1 MGLVVHSLELL
12 SPQAKREYYLYVL
25 DYGWDEPF
33 SEVIRKNFYKISDL
47 ACKTEAAFVIGS
59 DGNMGH
65 FDDEVLSWHSING
78 QDASELLPAIL
89 ITRTNPHE
97 FKNCTR
103 GTRKENDDRFKFILI
118 PLRKLCQ
125 KSTDVMPLIT
135 SIFRDIQ
142 NKKDLKDFVV
152 QKELKPGIE
161 NALVNSLILE
171 PNFHGIGF
179 SFKRFKEFLG

>member
-1 MGLVVHSLELL
+1 MGLVVHSLDLL
-12 SPQAKREYYLYVL
+12 SPQANREYYLYVL

-33 SEVIRKNFYKISDL
+33 SEVIRRNFYKLSDL
-47 ACKTEAAFVIGS
+47 ACKTKSAFIIGS

-78 QDASELLPAIL
+78 QDAKDLLPSIL

-97 FKNCTR
+97 FKNRTR
-103 GTRKENDDRFKFILI
+103 SARRERDERFKFILI

-125 KSTDVMPLIT
+125 RPTDVMPLLT
-135 SIFRDIQ
+135 SVFKDIQ

-161 NALVNSLILE
+161 NAIVSSLILE
-171 PNFHGIGF
+171 PNIHGIGF
-179 SFKRFKEFLG
+179 SLIT